1 MINLLAKRQ
10 LIQAQG
16 ENILLH
22 SEEYLTQISWL
33 DMIRQKG
40 SWGHFI
46 STLVVYRIT
55 LAENLRVF

>member
-16 ENILLH
+16 KNILLL

-33 DMIRQKG
+33 DMIRQKQ

-55 LAENLRVF
+55 LEENLGVF

>member
-22 SEEYLTQISWL
+22 SEVYLTQISWL

-46 STLVVYRIT
+46 STLVVHRIT
-55 LAENLRVF
+55 LEENLRVL